1 LTATPE
7 PAQAARPGTV
17 APIYVYGVV
26 RSGSVRGLAVD
37 GVADSSVSTIE
48 RGGLAAV
55 TSELTEDRL
64 RVRRRDLRAHL
75 AVLEAVFAQATIVPC
90 AFGMVLHSREAVESD
105 LLDGRR
111 EELLSLLERLEGRMQ
126 LNIKAAYDEETV
138 LREVVDSD
146 VEIARLREQ
155 SRALGD
161 AGRLANIRLGELVA
175 SALTERRVADVGRIL
190 DRLAAEADDVVVEEA
205 PATVVLKASFLVAR
219 ERSGRF
225 DAALE
230 ALAAAE
236 APRLVFESIGPLPPT
251 AFAALEAR
259 G

>member
-1 LTATPE
+1 VTTTR
-7 PAQAARPGTV
+7 QAEDPHRAETS

-26 RSGSVRGLAVD
+26 RASSIGELAAEGVGD
-37 GVADSSVSTIE
+37 GRVATIE
-48 RGGLAAV
+48 RDGLAAV

-64 RVRRRDLRAHL
+64 RVRRRDLLRHL
-75 AVLEAVFAQATIVPC
+75 GVLEAAFAEATIVPC
-90 AFGMVLHSREAVESD
+90 AFGMVLPSRQAVESD
-105 LLDGRR
+105 LLRARR
-111 EELLSLLERLEGRMQ
+111 DELLQLLQRLEGRVQ
-126 LNIKAAYDEETV
+126 LNIKAAYDEETI
-138 LREVVDSD
+138 LREVVEADS
-146 VEIARLREQ
+146 EIVRLRQ
-155 SRALGD
+155 RSRALGD
-161 AGRLANIRLGELVA
+161 AGHLANIRLGEVVA
-175 SALTERRVADVGRIL
+175 SALTERRVADERRIL

-219 ERSGRF
+219 ERSDRF

-236 APRLVFESIGPLPPT
+236 APRLTFESIGPLPPT